1 MPKEK
6 IRKLG
11 LKKKPKTKAEL
22 AKEAAEADKKRQER
36 IAEIKRKANE
46 KKLPGDQKKKIEQ

>member
-6 IRKLG
+6 IRKVG

-22 AKEAAEADKKRQER
+22 AKEAADADKKRQES

-46 KKLPGDQKKKIEQ
+46 KK